1 MLYSLGSALS
11 TETIDPFFTRWNKN
25 PQTDEFTYPEAIR
38 CLKIETC
45 RPTSE
50 KKRIYRSDSDVS
62 RARARDAEPSRPWH
76 LNPLMRLD
84 TPSFSAPRID
94 NVTLSVQWRSQTE
107 HVTGLLHGNDA
118 AAGPRSG
125 DEGFERV
132 INTKNFLRA

>member
-1 MLYSLGSALS
+1 MHLCAEPNISHTVALLQRLLSQLPEQYDGRRTYDHALRAQMLYSLGSALS

-62 RARARDAEPSRPWH
+62 RARARGRNRHGHDPQ
-76 LNPLMRLD
+76 
-84 TPSFSAPRID
+84 TP
-94 NVTLSVQWRSQTE
+94 N
-107 HVTGLLHGNDA
+107 LHA
-118 AAGPRSG
+118 
-125 DEGFERV
+125 
-132 INTKNFLRA
+132 